1 MSTMTL
7 EFSPSGTD
15 LAQLMRTRRT
25 INDFKPDVPPRELV
39 LQAIEVAR
47 WAPNHKMTEPWRFH
61 LLGPET
67 AHTVVELNTTL
78 IAEKSGIEVAVK
90 KRDRWA
96 HVPGWLAVSVLRAA
110 DPVRETENYAA
121 VSCAIQNLS
130 LFLWS
135 QGIGSKWST
144 GPVTRHPDFY
154 RLLGIDPAQEQVA
167 GLIWYGYPS
176 FIPEMRRQSVSEITK
191 EHP

>member
-1 MSTMTL
+1 MSF
-7 EFSPSGTD
+7 EFTPDAGE
-15 LAQLMRTRRT
+15 LAELIRTRRT
-25 INDFKPDVPPRELV
+25 INDFKPDELPPREII

-67 AHTVVELNTTL
+67 AHTLVELNTAL
-78 IAEKSGIEVAVK
+78 IAEKSGVEVAIK

-96 HVPGWLAVSVLRAA
+96 HVPGWLAVSYVRATDPLR
-110 DPVRETENYAA
+110 DRENYAA
-121 VSCAIQNLS
+121 VSCALQNLM

-135 QGIGSKWST
+135 KGIGSKWST
-144 GPVTRHPDFY
+144 GPVTRHPELP
-154 RLLGIDPAQEQVA
+154 RLLGINSAEEEVV
-167 GLIWYGYPS
+167 GLIWYGYPAM
-176 FIPEMRRQSVSEITK
+176 IPQMRRQDVTQITR